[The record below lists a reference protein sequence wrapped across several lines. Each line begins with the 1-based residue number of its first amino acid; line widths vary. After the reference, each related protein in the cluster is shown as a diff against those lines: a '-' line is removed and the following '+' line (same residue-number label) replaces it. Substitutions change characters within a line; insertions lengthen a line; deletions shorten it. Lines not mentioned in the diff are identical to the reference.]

1 MADIFTKR
9 RRSEIMARIRF
20 KDTTP
25 EIALRRDLFGRGFR
39 FRKNYKV
46 AGVSTDIAFPG
57 LRMAVFVH
65 GCFWRGHRKCG
76 NGKTPKT
83 NRAYW
88 ARKLRMNRLRDR
100 RAVRRLGR
108 SGWKAMVVWECDIL
122 KDLPRAVLRVV
133 AFRSSLNSERVL
145 TTLSKIG

>member
-9 RRSEIMARIRF
+9 RRSEIMARIRS

-25 EIALRRDLFGRGFR
+25 EISLRRELFKHGFR
-39 FRKNYKV
+39 FRKHYKV
-46 AGVSTDIAFPG
+46 CGVSTDIALPG

-65 GCFWRGHRKCG
+65 GCFWHGHRKCG
-76 NGKTPKT
+76 NGKVPKT

-100 RAVRRLGR
+100 RTMRRLGR
-108 SGWKAMVVWECDIL
+108 SGWKAMVVWECD
-122 KDLPRAVLRVV
+122 VLRNAANV
-133 AFRSSLNSERVL
+133 ALRIAALRALVHL
-145 TTLSKIG
+145 KKLGY